1 MNRGPI
7 GAAATTGTSAP
18 ANPRAGGH
26 AVVLGASVSGLL
38 AARVLADVY
47 DRITLIER
55 DRVSEAGVAAR
66 QGVPQ
71 GRHAHG
77 LLSRGAE
84 IFEDLFPG
92 LLEEF
97 VADGAPIITS
107 PAELR
112 NDLGGHLLCMTGE
125 YTDLSDTYQPSRPHL
140 ENMLRTRVMGLPNVK
155 LIDGCQVV
163 GLEATAD
170 NSRIL
175 GAEVRYTGDGT
186 TEFIHADLVVDA
198 TGRAGR
204 ATKWLTAMGY
214 AVPPEESLQVDLL
227 YVSQHL
233 RPAPGSMGREKV
245 VIIGHTPTRPTA
257 AEYLEQEDG
266 RWILT
271 LIGYGGH
278 HPPTDQAGFLA
289 FAEPIVPPHVFAS
302 IRDAEPLSDIV
313 AHRFPATV
321 RRRYE
326 KLSRFP
332 EGLLVIGD
340 AICSFNPIYAQGM
353 SVAAIQAEALQK
365 TLQGG
370 SDRVAQ
376 RFFKEVSKPLD
387 APWQMAN
394 GSDLSIPQV
403 EGPRPLPV
411 RLVNAYINLVLTA
424 AERDSVLAE
433 RFLKVQ
439 YLLVPPTT
447 LMRPA
452 TMARVLIGNLRR
464 RR

>member
-1 MNRGPI
+1 
-7 GAAATTGTSAP
+7 
-18 ANPRAGGH
+18 
-26 AVVLGASVSGLL
+26 VLGASVSGLL

-47 DRITLIER
+47 DRVTLIER
-55 DRVSEAGVAAR
+55 DRVSQTHSVAR
-66 QGVPQ
+66 RGVPQ

-77 LLSRGAE
+77 LLSRGAG

-92 LLEEF
+92 ILDEF
-97 VADGAPIITS
+97 VAAGAPTVSS

-112 NDLGGHLLCMTGE
+112 NNLGGHLLCMTGD
-125 YTDLSDTYQPSRPHL
+125 YTELSDTYQPSRPQL
-140 ENMLRTRVMGLPNVK
+140 ETAVRTRVVEIPNVT
-155 LIDGCQVV
+155 LIDGCQVI
-163 GLEATAD
+163 GPKATDD
-170 NSRIL
+170 NARIL
-175 GAEVRYTGDGT
+175 GVEVLNSEDSARTVVL
-186 TEFIHADLVVDA
+186 ADLVVDA
-198 TGRAGR
+198 TGRSGR
-204 ATKWLTAMGY
+204 AVTWLKDLGY
-214 AVPPEESLQVDLL
+214 EPPPEDSLRVDLL
-227 YVSQHL
+227 YVSQYL
-233 RPAPGSMGREKV
+233 RPVPGSMGREKV
-245 VIIGHTPTRPTA
+245 VIIGHTPTRPTG
-257 AEYLEQEDG
+257 AEYLQQEDG

-313 AHRFPATV
+313 AHRFPASV

-353 SVAAIQAEALQK
+353 TVSAIQAQTLRK
-365 TLQGG
+365 TLEAGTEELG
-370 SDRVAQ
+370 Q
-376 RFFKEVSKPLD
+376 RFFRAVSKPLGVT
-387 APWQMAN
+387 WQMAT

-411 RLVNAYINLVLTA
+411 RMANAYISMVLSA
-424 AERDSVLAE
+424 AEHDSVLAE

-439 YLLVPPTT
+439 YLLASPTT
-447 LMRPA
+447 LLEPA
-452 TMARVLIGNLRR
+452 TVLRVLAGNLRR
-464 RR
+464 R

>member
-1 MNRGPI
+1 MSKS
-7 GAAATTGTSAP
+7 GASAP
-18 ANPRAGGH
+18 TKRWVGGH

-38 AARVLADVY
+38 AARVLADSY
-47 DRITLIER
+47 DRITVIER
-55 DRVSEAGVAAR
+55 DRVSEVGVAPRRGA
-66 QGVPQ
+66 PQ

-84 IFEDLFPG
+84 IFEELFPG
-92 LLEEF
+92 LLEDF
-97 VADGAPIITS
+97 VADGAPTISS

-112 NDLGGHLLCMTGE
+112 NNLGGHLLCMTGE
-125 YTDLSDTYQPSRPHL
+125 YTELSDTYQPSRPHL
-140 ENMLRTRVMGLPNVK
+140 ENAVRTRVTGLPNVK
-155 LIDGCQVV
+155 LLDGCQVI
-163 GLEATAD
+163 GLETSD
-170 NSRIL
+170 DKTRVL
-175 GAEVRYTGDGT
+175 GVEVRYGDDRSADV
-186 TEFIHADLVVDA
+186 IHADLVVDA
-198 TGRAGR
+198 TGRSGR
-204 ATKWLTAMGY
+204 ATKWLVEMGY
-214 AVPPEESLQVDLL
+214 APPPEESLQVDLM

-278 HPPTDQAGFLA
+278 HPPTDQAGYLA
-289 FAEPIVPPHVFAS
+289 FAEPIVPAHVFAS

-353 SVAAIQAEALQK
+353 SVAAIQADALRK
-365 TLQGG
+365 TLAGG
-370 SDRVAQ
+370 TDRLAR
-376 RFFKEVSKPLD
+376 RFFRAVSKPLGVT
-387 APWQMAN
+387 WQMAT

-411 RLVNAYINLVLTA
+411 RLFNAYINLVLTA
-424 AERDSVLAE
+424 AEHDSVLAE

-447 LMRPA
+447 LLRPA
-452 TMARVLIGNLRR
+452 TMIRVFAGNLRR
-464 RR
+464 R

>member
-1 MNRGPI
+1 MRKN
-7 GAAATTGTSAP
+7 GASAP
-18 ANPRAGGH
+18 TNKRVGGH
-26 AVVLGASVSGLL
+26 AIVLGASVSGLL
-38 AARVLADVY
+38 TARVLADMY

-55 DRVSEAGVAAR
+55 DLVSEVGISAR
-66 QGVPQ
+66 RGVPQ

-77 LLSRGAE
+77 LLSRGSK
-84 IFEDLFPG
+84 IFEELFPG
-92 LLEEF
+92 LLDEL
-97 VADGAPIITS
+97 VADGTPSINS

-112 NDLGGHLLCMTGE
+112 NDLGGHLLCMAGE
-125 YTDLSDTYQPSRPHL
+125 YTEVTDVYSPSRPRL
-140 ENMLRTRVMGLPNVK
+140 ENSIRTRVMGLWNVK

-170 NSRIL
+170 NARVL
-175 GAEVRYTGDGT
+175 GVEVRFTGDGT
-186 TEFIHADLVVDA
+186 TEVIHADLVVDA
-198 TGRAGR
+198 TGRTGR
-204 ATKWLTAMGY
+204 ATRWLEAMGY
-214 AVPPEESLQVDLL
+214 APPPEESLKVDLL

-233 RPAPGSMGREKV
+233 RPVPGSMGREKV
-245 VIIGHTPTRPTA
+245 VIIGHAPTRPTG

-302 IRDAEPLSDIV
+302 IRDAEPLSEIV
-313 AHRFPATV
+313 AHRFPAAI

-332 EGLLVIGD
+332 EGLLVVGD

-353 SVAAIQAEALQK
+353 TLAAIQAETLRN

-370 SDRVAQ
+370 TDPLAR
-376 RFFKEVSKPLD
+376 RFFKAVSKPVGVT
-387 APWQMAN
+387 WQMAT

-403 EGPRPLPV
+403 EGPRPLAV
-411 RLVNAYINLVLTA
+411 RMVNAYINLVLAA

-447 LMRPA
+447 LMQPG
-452 TMARVLIGNLRR
+452 TMARVFAGNLRR
-464 RR
+464 R

>member
-1 MNRGPI
+1 MNRRSIVRTGKS
-7 GAAATTGTSAP
+7 GASAP
-18 ANPRAGGH
+18 TNKRAGGH

-55 DRVSEAGVAAR
+55 DRVSEVGVAAR
-66 QGVPQ
+66 RGVPQ

-84 IFEDLFPG
+84 IFEELFPG

-97 VADGAPIITS
+97 VADGAPTISS

-112 NDLGGHLLCMTGE
+112 NTLGGHLLCMTGE
-125 YTDLSDTYQPSRPHL
+125 YTELSDTYQPSRPHL
-140 ENMLRTRVMGLPNVK
+140 ENVVRTGVMGLPNVK
-155 LIDGCQVV
+155 LIDGCQAV
-163 GLEATAD
+163 GLEATDD
-170 NSRIL
+170 NTRVL
-175 GAEVRYTGDGT
+175 GVEVLYTGDGT
-186 TEFIHADLVVDA
+186 TDLIHADLVVDA

-204 ATKWLTAMGY
+204 ATKWLAAMGY
-214 AVPPEESLQVDLL
+214 ALPPEESLQVDLL
-227 YVSQHL
+227 YVSQYL

-245 VIIGHTPTRPTA
+245 VIIGHTPTRPTG

-302 IRDAEPLSDIV
+302 IRDAEPLSEIV
-313 AHRFPATV
+313 SHRFPATI

-353 SVAAIQAEALQK
+353 TVAAIQAEVLQN
-365 TLQGG
+365 TLQDGT
-370 SDRVAQ
+370 DRLAQ
-376 RFFKEVSKPLD
+376 RFFKAVSKPLGVT
-387 APWQMAN
+387 WQMAT

-411 RLVNAYINLVLTA
+411 RMANAYINMVLTA

-452 TMARVLIGNLRR
+452 TMARVLAGNLRR